1 MVGKEV
7 VCAAVEAVAHQRMA
21 PGAKDAEQSGVSA
34 AMPDEVASAERRLH
48 DAVATLPVDGP
59 YGRGPEVPN
68 C

>member
-1 MVGKEV
+1 
-7 VCAAVEAVAHQRMA
+7 MA